1 MEGLGSIPGQGT
13 IFACHS
19 LDLVQPNKYFLKKYC
34 EELICSGDLREELP
48 VKRIFQ
54 ELKDKQNAA
63 KLGREGADIQGEG
76 GWSGKVQSV
85 QGTEKC
91 YKAGY

>member
-48 VKRIFQ
+48 VKRIF
-54 ELKDKQNAA
+54 
-63 KLGREGADIQGEG
+63 
-76 GWSGKVQSV
+76 
-85 QGTEKC
+85 
-91 YKAGY
+91 